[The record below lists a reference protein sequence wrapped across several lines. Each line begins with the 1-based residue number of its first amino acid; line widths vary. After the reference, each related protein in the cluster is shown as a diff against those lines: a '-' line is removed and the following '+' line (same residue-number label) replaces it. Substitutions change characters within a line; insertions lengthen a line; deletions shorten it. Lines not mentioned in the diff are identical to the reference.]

1 MKYRI
6 ASYELYAAAV
16 AAFLIDHVGLYLYD
30 DNLWFR
36 VFRMFALVWFIP
48 TGYNAGRKSDMWMW
62 QAAIGLAVVGAITGI
77 GPLPLSAVATIIF
90 IRMVIDPLAEIA
102 VRDKFRFWVINAALV
117 ALIPVTD
124 AVTEYGTMAALI
136 ALAGWL
142 LKNRDRAAAV
152 VDIRFYFAFVTVL
165 YLGLCV
171 TVFPF
176 NPAQWTVVIV
186 TTVATA
192 YMMYHFR
199 DLLLE
204 SIRRKNPDP
213 VARACRFI
221 GHNTLQIYVIQLLI
235 LQAMYFF

>member
-6 ASYELYAAAV
+6 ASYELYALAV

-48 TGYNAGRKSDMWMW
+48 TGYNAGRKSDLWMW
-62 QAAIGLAVVGAITGI
+62 QAALLLAVVGTITGI
-77 GPLPLSAVATIIF
+77 GPLPLSAVATIIL

-102 VRDKFRFWVINAALV
+102 VRDKFRFWVVNAALV

-124 AVTEYGTMAALI
+124 AVTEYGTMAAII

-152 VDIRFYFAFVTVL
+152 VDVRFYFAYVTVL
-165 YLGLCV
+165 YLGFCA
-171 TVFPF
+171 TIFPF
-176 NPAQWTVVIV
+176 NPAQWAVVIV
-186 TTVATA
+186 STVGTA
-192 YMMYHFR
+192 VLMFRFR
-199 DLLLE
+199 DMLLE
-204 SIRRKNPDP
+204 SIRRKNPDI

-221 GHNTLQIYVIQLLI
+221 GHNTLQIYTIQLLI
-235 LQAMYFF
+235 LQALYFF